1 MLTEFLFP
9 YVTLLSRATW
19 SIQQNLE
26 GVGLLSSDMTAPSL
40 AAAMPGA
47 VMVAGWDPGASVVV
61 ILGLLCVVC
70 LLFVPFVM
78 LAGYAVGRK
87 IGVLATAIVLWLPGI
102 AGVTGVWPRV
112 APAPGAFTISGVGVT
127 GDIVGILSLVGLL
140 VAVGWTV
147 TVLAADSLPVRN
159 KCWNKCWEVYD
170 HIWLVSGLV
179 AAVFFIADSQMAQHD
194 ADFRETG
201 QDVQRASG
209 YLLKQVETYIS
220 WCRQNATDHAA
231 SCRWALHVH
240 PSLLFLAFEDPR
252 GVCQTGSRFVG
263 NPIWR

>member
-1 MLTEFLFP
+1 M
-9 YVTLLSRATW
+9 
-19 SIQQNLE
+19 
-26 GVGLLSSDMTAPSL
+26 
-40 AAAMPGA
+40 
-47 VMVAGWDPGASVVV
+47 
-61 ILGLLCVVC
+61 
-70 LLFVPFVM
+70 
-78 LAGYAVGRK
+78 
-87 IGVLATAIVLWLPGI
+87 LATAIVLWLPGI

-209 YLLKQVETYIS
+209 YLLKQVEHIFPGVGRTLQTTRHPVDGRCMCIPACS
-220 WCRQNATDHAA
+220 SLRLKTRGCLSNWVPIRRQPYMEMICITPRHREKWTRFA
-231 SCRWALHVH
+231 SKLRTTIKDFVRW
-240 PSLLFLAFEDPR
+240 R
-252 GVCQTGSRFVG
+252 
-263 NPIWR
+263 I